1 MKIEVLFEID
11 VNSILIV
18 LVKEEVIDIKFNV
31 KFYKKI
37 RNLFLGEIKKM
48 KKDVEKFVEN
58 DKIVKEIVDIK
69 NSYEWF
75 VYLYRNLISD
85 KSYLSKK
92 FSEDEKNVIYEEGDF
107 MIDWIELNFRVV
119 FGDIKEILIGENSIR
134 KL

>member
-1 MKIEVLFEID
+1 
-11 VNSILIV
+11 
-18 LVKEEVIDIKFNV
+18 
-31 KFYKKI
+31 
-37 RNLFLGEIKKM
+37 M
-48 KKDVEKFVEN
+48 KKDVENFVEN

-85 KSYLSKK
+85 KSQLSKK

>member
-1 MKIEVLFEID
+1 MKI
-11 VNSILIV
+11 
-18 LVKEEVIDIKFNV
+18 
-31 KFYKKI
+31 Y
-37 RNLFLGEIKKM
+37 
-48 KKDVEKFVEN
+48 VENFVEN

-85 KSYLSKK
+85 KSQLSKK

>member
-1 MKIEVLFEID
+1 
-11 VNSILIV
+11 
-18 LVKEEVIDIKFNV
+18 
-31 KFYKKI
+31 
-37 RNLFLGEIKKM
+37 M
-48 KKDVEKFVEN
+48 KKYVENFVEN
-58 DKIVKEIVDIK
+58 DKIVKEIVDFK

-85 KSYLSKK
+85 KSQLSKK

-107 MIDWIELNFRVV
+107 IIDWIELNFRVV

>member
-1 MKIEVLFEID
+1 
-11 VNSILIV
+11 
-18 LVKEEVIDIKFNV
+18 
-31 KFYKKI
+31 
-37 RNLFLGEIKKM
+37 M

-85 KSYLSKK
+85 KSQLSKK

>member
-1 MKIEVLFEID
+1 
-11 VNSILIV
+11 
-18 LVKEEVIDIKFNV
+18 
-31 KFYKKI
+31 
-37 RNLFLGEIKKM
+37 M

-85 KSYLSKK
+85 KSQLSKK

-107 MIDWIELNFRVV
+107 IIDWIELNFRVV

>member
-1 MKIEVLFEID
+1 
-11 VNSILIV
+11 
-18 LVKEEVIDIKFNV
+18 
-31 KFYKKI
+31 
-37 RNLFLGEIKKM
+37 M
-48 KKDVEKFVEN
+48 KKDVENFVEN
-58 DKIVKEIVDIK
+58 DKIVKEIVDFK

-85 KSYLSKK
+85 KSQLSKK

>member
-1 MKIEVLFEID
+1 
-11 VNSILIV
+11 
-18 LVKEEVIDIKFNV
+18 
-31 KFYKKI
+31 
-37 RNLFLGEIKKM
+37 M
-48 KKDVEKFVEN
+48 KKDEENFVEN
-58 DKIVKEIVDIK
+58 DKIMKEIVDFK

-85 KSYLSKK
+85 KSQLSKK

>member
-1 MKIEVLFEID
+1 
-11 VNSILIV
+11 
-18 LVKEEVIDIKFNV
+18 
-31 KFYKKI
+31 
-37 RNLFLGEIKKM
+37 M
-48 KKDVEKFVEN
+48 KKDVENFVEN
-58 DKIVKEIVDIK
+58 DKIMKEIVDFK

-85 KSYLSKK
+85 KSQLSKK

>member
-1 MKIEVLFEID
+1 
-11 VNSILIV
+11 
-18 LVKEEVIDIKFNV
+18 
-31 KFYKKI
+31 
-37 RNLFLGEIKKM
+37 M
-48 KKDVEKFVEN
+48 KKYVENFVEN

-85 KSYLSKK
+85 KSQLSKK

>member
-1 MKIEVLFEID
+1 
-11 VNSILIV
+11 
-18 LVKEEVIDIKFNV
+18 
-31 KFYKKI
+31 
-37 RNLFLGEIKKM
+37 M

-85 KSYLSKK
+85 KSQIGKK

>member
-1 MKIEVLFEID
+1 
-11 VNSILIV
+11 
-18 LVKEEVIDIKFNV
+18 
-31 KFYKKI
+31 
-37 RNLFLGEIKKM
+37 M
-48 KKDVEKFVEN
+48 KKNVEKFVEN

-85 KSYLSKK
+85 KSQLSKK

>member
-1 MKIEVLFEID
+1 
-11 VNSILIV
+11 
-18 LVKEEVIDIKFNV
+18 
-31 KFYKKI
+31 
-37 RNLFLGEIKKM
+37 M
-48 KKDVEKFVEN
+48 KKDVENFVEN

-85 KSYLSKK
+85 KSQLSKK

-107 MIDWIELNFRVV
+107 IIDWIELNFRVV

>member
-1 MKIEVLFEID
+1 
-11 VNSILIV
+11 
-18 LVKEEVIDIKFNV
+18 
-31 KFYKKI
+31 
-37 RNLFLGEIKKM
+37 M

-85 KSYLSKK
+85 KSQLGKK
-92 FSEDEKNVIYEEGDF
+92 FSEDEKNVIYEEGEF

>member
-1 MKIEVLFEID
+1 MKL
-11 VNSILIV
+11 
-18 LVKEEVIDIKFNV
+18 
-31 KFYKKI
+31 
-37 RNLFLGEIKKM
+37 
-48 KKDVEKFVEN
+48 DVENFVEN
-58 DKIVKEIVDIK
+58 DKIVKEIVDFK

-85 KSYLSKK
+85 KSQLSKK

-107 MIDWIELNFRVV
+107 IIDWIELNFRVV

>member
-1 MKIEVLFEID
+1 
-11 VNSILIV
+11 
-18 LVKEEVIDIKFNV
+18 
-31 KFYKKI
+31 
-37 RNLFLGEIKKM
+37 M

-58 DKIVKEIVDIK
+58 DKIVKEIVDFK

-85 KSYLSKK
+85 KSQLSKK

-107 MIDWIELNFRVV
+107 IIDWIELNFRVV

>member
-1 MKIEVLFEID
+1 MKL
-11 VNSILIV
+11 
-18 LVKEEVIDIKFNV
+18 
-31 KFYKKI
+31 
-37 RNLFLGEIKKM
+37 
-48 KKDVEKFVEN
+48 DVENFVEN

-85 KSYLSKK
+85 KSQLSKK

>member
-1 MKIEVLFEID
+1 
-11 VNSILIV
+11 
-18 LVKEEVIDIKFNV
+18 
-31 KFYKKI
+31 
-37 RNLFLGEIKKM
+37 M
-48 KKDVEKFVEN
+48 KKDVEN

-85 KSYLSKK
+85 KSQLSKK

>member
-1 MKIEVLFEID
+1 
-11 VNSILIV
+11 
-18 LVKEEVIDIKFNV
+18 
-31 KFYKKI
+31 
-37 RNLFLGEIKKM
+37 M
-48 KKDVEKFVEN
+48 KKDVENFVEN
-58 DKIVKEIVDIK
+58 DKIVKEIVDFK

-85 KSYLSKK
+85 KSQFSKK

>member
-1 MKIEVLFEID
+1 
-11 VNSILIV
+11 
-18 LVKEEVIDIKFNV
+18 
-31 KFYKKI
+31 
-37 RNLFLGEIKKM
+37 M
-48 KKDVEKFVEN
+48 KKDVEKFVEI

-85 KSYLSKK
+85 KSQLSKK
-92 FSEDEKNVIYEEGDF
+92 FSEDENYVIYEERDF

>member
-1 MKIEVLFEID
+1 
-11 VNSILIV
+11 
-18 LVKEEVIDIKFNV
+18 
-31 KFYKKI
+31 
-37 RNLFLGEIKKM
+37 M
-48 KKDVEKFVEN
+48 KKDVENFVEN
-58 DKIVKEIVDIK
+58 DKIVKEIVDFK

-85 KSYLSKK
+85 KSQLSKK

-107 MIDWIELNFRVV
+107 IIDWIELNFRVV

>member
-1 MKIEVLFEID
+1 
-11 VNSILIV
+11 
-18 LVKEEVIDIKFNV
+18 
-31 KFYKKI
+31 
-37 RNLFLGEIKKM
+37 M
-48 KKDVEKFVEN
+48 KKYVENFVEN

-85 KSYLSKK
+85 KSQLSKK

-107 MIDWIELNFRVV
+107 MIDWIELNYRVV

>member
-1 MKIEVLFEID
+1 
-11 VNSILIV
+11 
-18 LVKEEVIDIKFNV
+18 
-31 KFYKKI
+31 
-37 RNLFLGEIKKM
+37 M
-48 KKDVEKFVEN
+48 KKYVEYFVEN

-85 KSYLSKK
+85 KSQLSKK

>member
-1 MKIEVLFEID
+1 MVINIYEGEGIILEENFFLGIIVVINIFEFLWGFLKIEVLFEID

-48 KKDVEKFVEN
+48 KLDVENFVEN
-58 DKIVKEIVDIK
+58 DKIVKEIVDFK

-85 KSYLSKK
+85 KS
-92 FSEDEKNVIYEEGDF
+92 
-107 MIDWIELNFRVV
+107 
-119 FGDIKEILIGENSIR
+119 
-134 KL
+134 